1 MPSSRM
7 TSSRA
12 RSGRVVSGRSKPLP
26 GSRARTRTVWVALAA
41 SMTAGVGLLSMLD
54 PGSPARSGGVSWSP
68 LMATGGA
75 RGVEAVF
82 GTTEPIEIG
91 RWQSIVVVHSGSP
104 VGSPA
109 SVADEHRAVGYDGM
123 GFHFL
128 VGNGTGMSEGQIH
141 VGYRW
146 MEQRDG
152 AELSGLGSSKGIV
165 EVCLI
170 GDGDRRPFGEEQLH
184 RAAQLVSALADR
196 LEIPTSEIRL
206 HSELAETSSP
216 GTYFPRQAFED
227 LIASMR

>member
-1 MPSSRM
+1 M
-7 TSSRA
+7 
-12 RSGRVVSGRSKPLP
+12 
-26 GSRARTRTVWVALAA
+26 RTRTVWVALAA
-41 SMTAGVGLLSMLD
+41 SMTAGIGLLSLLD
-54 PGSPARSGGVSWSP
+54 PGSPARTGGVSLSP

-82 GTTEPIEIG
+82 GTAEAITPG
-91 RWQSIVVVHSGSP
+91 RWESIVVVHSGSP

-109 SVADEHRAVGYDGM
+109 SIETEHRGVGYDGM

-128 VGNGTGMSEGQIH
+128 VGNGAGMSEGQIH

-152 AELSGLGSSKGIV
+152 AELAGLDSSRGVV
-165 EVCLI
+165 EVCLV
-170 GDGDRRPFGEEQLH
+170 GDGDRRPFGDEQLH
-184 RAAQLVSALADR
+184 RAAQLVAALAER
-196 LEIPTSEIRL
+196 LEIPSSGIRL

-216 GTYFPRQAFED
+216 GTYFPRQAFEE

>member
-7 TSSRA
+7 TSSRS
-12 RSGRVVSGRSKPLP
+12 RSGRNPLP

-41 SMTAGVGLLSMLD
+41 SMTAGIGLLSMLD
-54 PGSPARSGGVSWSP
+54 PGAPARSGGVSLSP

-75 RGVEAVF
+75 RGVDAVF
-82 GTTEPIEIG
+82 GTTEPIESG
-91 RWQSIVVVHSGSP
+91 RWSSIVVVHSGSP

-109 SVADEHRAVGYDGM
+109 SVEAEHRSVGYDGM

-152 AELSGLGSSKGIV
+152 AELSGLDSAKGIV
-165 EVCLI
+165 EVCLV
-170 GDGDRRPFGEEQLH
+170 GDGDRRPFGDEQLH
-184 RAAQLVSALADR
+184 RGAQLVAALADR
-196 LEIPTSEIRL
+196 LDIPTAQIRL